1 MRITLLF
8 FYILF
13 FCGETALAGNLEKD
27 RELARIQSAIK
38 EVTGNIEKL
47 GNEKDS
53 LISQLA
59 EIEKEYGGIARTLAQ
74 LKKQG
79 ILKQQYLDEIRK
91 QIVSQKKKIWNQNK
105 ALQGQIRAAHA
116 TGKSEKLKLLLN
128 QQDPAL
134 SSRMMVYYDYL
145 NQARMARL
153 KEIESSLQDLNKL
166 EQDNVRESDA
176 LEKVLAQKKI
186 EQKTLIKTKNEREA
200 LLVKLNKEYSS
211 KKQELNRL
219 KESEQKLQKL
229 IASLQQTIDDFPF
242 EAGPVKPFNH
252 LQGELAW
259 PIRGKLIKKFGSKRA
274 DRRWDGVLI
283 GSKEGTEVHA
293 VTRGRVIYAD
303 WLRGY
308 GLLTIIDHGK
318 GYMTLYAF
326 NQSIYR
332 EVGEWVDAGDVIA
345 TVGKSG
351 GRGQDGLYFGI
362 RKKGKA
368 VDPVKWCRK
377 VRKGRVG

>member
-1 MRITLLF
+1 MRTTLLF

-13 FCGETALAGNLEKD
+13 FCGETVFAGNREKARD
-27 RELARIQSAIK
+27 LARIQSAIR

-47 GNEKDS
+47 GVEKDS
-53 LISQLA
+53 LIAQLA
-59 EIEKEYGGIARTLAQ
+59 EIEKQYGGIAHTLAQ

-79 ILKQQYLDEIRK
+79 ILKQQRLDEIR
-91 QIVSQKKKIWNQNK
+91 QDILSQKNKIWNQNK

-116 TGKSEKLKLLLN
+116 MGKSEKLKLLLN

-134 SSRMMVYYDYL
+134 SSRMIVYYDYL
-145 NQARMARL
+145 NQARIARL
-153 KEIESSLQDLNKL
+153 KEIESSLLVLSKL
-166 EQDNVRESDA
+166 EQDNSRESEE
-176 LEKVLAQKKI
+176 LEKVLVQKKI
-186 EQKTLIKTKNEREA
+186 EQKTLIKTKSEREA
-200 LLVKLNKEYSS
+200 LLEKLNEEYSS

-219 KESEQKLQKL
+219 KENEQKLQKL
-229 IASLQQTIDDFPF
+229 IVSLHQTIDDFPF
-242 EAGPVKPFNH
+242 EAGPVKPFH
-252 LQGELAW
+252 KLRGQLAW

-293 VTRGRVIYAD
+293 VTRGRIVYAD

-318 GYMTLYAF
+318 GYMTVYAF
-326 NQSIYR
+326 NQSIYK

>member
-1 MRITLLF
+1 MRIALLF

-13 FCGETALAGNLEKD
+13 FCGETALAGNRGKD
-27 RELARIQSAIK
+27 RKLARIQSAIS

-47 GNEKDS
+47 GIEKDS

-59 EIEKEYGGIARTLAQ
+59 EIERQYGDIAHALAQ

-79 ILKQQYLDEIRK
+79 ILKQHHLDEIRK
-91 QIVSQKKKIWNQNK
+91 DILSQKKKIWNQNK

-116 TGKSEKLKLLLN
+116 MGKSEKLKLLLN

-134 SSRMMVYYDYL
+134 SSRMIVYYDYL

-153 KEIESSLQDLNKL
+153 KEIESSLQILKKL
-166 EQDNVRESDA
+166 EQDNVRGSEE
-176 LEKVLAQKKI
+176 LKKLLTQKKI
-186 EQKTLIKTKNEREA
+186 EQKTLIKTKKEREA
-200 LLVKLNKEYSS
+200 LLVKLNQEYSS
-211 KKQELNRL
+211 NKQELSRL

-229 IASLQQTIDDFPF
+229 IVSLQRTIDDFPF
-242 EAGPVKPFNH
+242 EAGPAKPFHN
-252 LQGELAW
+252 LRGQLAW

-293 VTRGRVIYAD
+293 VTRGRVVYAE

-326 NQSIYR
+326 NQSIYK

-351 GRGQDGLYFGI
+351 GRSQDGLYFGI